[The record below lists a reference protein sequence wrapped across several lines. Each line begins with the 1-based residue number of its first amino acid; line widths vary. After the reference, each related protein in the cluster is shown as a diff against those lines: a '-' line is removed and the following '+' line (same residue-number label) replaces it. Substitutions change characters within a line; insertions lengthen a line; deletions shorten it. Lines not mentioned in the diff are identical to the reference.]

1 MGICGN
7 NFENL
12 FSNLK
17 FGLDEKITTVKH
29 TCSKCGNV
37 DEETVSVAK
46 EGLKFG
52 ETPGSGFLSKCP
64 WK

>member
-12 FSNLK
+12 FSNLT
-17 FGLDEKITTVKH
+17 FGLTEKTTTVKH
-29 TCSKCGNV
+29 TCSACGKV
-37 DEETVSVAK
+37 DEVAVTVAK
-46 EGLKFG
+46 DGLKFG
-52 ETPGSGFLSKCP
+52 ETPGTGFMSQCP

>member
-12 FSNLK
+12 FSNMR
-17 FGLDEKITTVKH
+17 FGLSDKKTTVKH
-29 TCSKCGNV
+29 TCSACGHV
-37 DEETVSVAK
+37 DEDEATVTRNSLDL
-46 EGLKFG
+46 G
-52 ETPGSGFLSKCP
+52 TPGSSLVTKCP